1 MYILYIIRSMERRE
15 IILIDKPKGMS
26 SFDII
31 RFLRKKTGAK
41 RGSAGW
47 RMGHSGTLDPL
58 ATGLMIIGVDAGT
71 KKLKELI
78 GLPKTYEA
86 SVLLGVRTATG
97 DLEGEILESKKV
109 TDLDIKK
116 AKEVVDNLK
125 GKLLL
130 RVPIYSAV
138 KVKGERLYKLARA
151 GKQVNPPEKEMEV
164 LNVVFK
170 RCSKLESCYVLEL
183 VLEVA
188 SGTYIRSI
196 AEEIGRKLGFPATL
210 SKLRRTKIG
219 KYKIEDAVKLD

>member
-1 MYILYIIRSMERRE
+1 MERRE

-97 DLEGEILESKKV
+97 DLEGEILKEGEVFKIR
-109 TDLDIKK
+109 LAYLIKK
-116 AKEVVDNLK
+116 QSSGVFSFLQFFLKPENLTSLKKTLKLSPSILRFLVIKLKEKEGKMIQK
-125 GKLLL
+125 GKKEEKA
-130 RVPIYSAV
+130 RFISVEPVIQKAV
-138 KVKGERLYKLARA
+138 DALSNEEL
-151 GKQVNPPEKEMEV
+151 EK
-164 LNVVFK
+164 
-170 RCSKLESCYVLEL
+170 
-183 VLEVA
+183 
-188 SGTYIRSI
+188 
-196 AEEIGRKLGFPATL
+196 
-210 SKLRRTKIG
+210 
-219 KYKIEDAVKLD
+219 KIEEALK